1 MFAANVSNPQRRVR
15 SAGVALA
22 IAAGLALLISGCGG
36 SAASAGSSAKLTI
49 ANFDPFSG
57 PNADYGY
64 VEQAGCMAA
73 IHLINADGG
82 ANGHKLTCQ
91 IVDSRGD
98 PADAVPAAQKMLTTT
113 NNLVGIVDQDSGV
126 LSATVPLFDQAHIP
140 DISIGG
146 DVPFDH
152 NHYQYFWRTVAGD
165 DQAGDALAAYIFFKT
180 PYRRVAAMFG
190 TDAAAQGN
198 IPGLVNGAKHLGLQI
213 VLNEPIAIDQQTYA
227 TEVQKLKN
235 SNAQVFTSEFDPQT
249 AGVILG
255 QLKQSGVT
263 MPGILTSGTFV
274 PTWDTAAKSAVG
286 ASTFTSQYI
295 RVMPYAYASG
305 PAYNT
310 WIQGLKAIES
320 QVRGANQDAGQFY
333 SQAPYDNV
341 NELALAIQASHS
353 TNPTVINQWIPK
365 VSSGSTIVHT
375 FAEGK
380 AALEQGKT
388 INYVGVIGQIHF
400 DKYHNSP
407 GIWAAQ
413 KPLSNKVAT
422 LLSAKELQQAIG

>member
-1 MFAANVSNPQRRVR
+1 MKNPQRRIR
-15 SAGVALA
+15 SACVGMAVT
-22 IAAGLALLISGCGG
+22 AGLALLISACG
-36 SAASAGSSAKLTI
+36 STAASAGSHATLTI

-64 VEQAGCMAA
+64 VEQAGCLAA
-73 IHLINADGG
+73 VHLINTNGGADG
-82 ANGHKLTCQ
+82 HHLTCQ

-98 PADAVPAAQKMLTTT
+98 PADAVPAAEKMLTTT

-126 LSATVPLFDQAHIP
+126 LTATVPLFDQAHIP

-165 DQAGDALAAYIFFKT
+165 DQAGDALAAYIYFKT

-198 IPGLVNGAKHLGLQI
+198 LPGLQNGAKNLGLHL
-213 VLNEPIAIDQQTYA
+213 VLNQPIAIDQQSYA
-227 TEVQKLKN
+227 TEVQHMK
-235 SNAQVFTSEFDPQT
+235 SSGAQVFTSEFDPQT
-249 AGVILG
+249 AGVLLG
-255 QLKQSGVT
+255 ELKQAGVT
-263 MPGILTSGTFV
+263 LPGVLTSGTFV
-274 PTWDTAAKSAVG
+274 PTWDTAAKAAVG
-286 ASTFTSQYI
+286 ASTFKHSYI
-295 RVMPYAYASG
+295 RVMPYAYSSG

-320 QVRGANQDAGQFY
+320 QVRGGNQDAQQFY

-341 NELALAIQASHS
+341 NEIALAIEASHS
-353 TNPTVINQWIPK
+353 TNPAVINSWIPK
-365 VSSGSTIVHT
+365 VSAGTTIVHT

-380 AALEQGKT
+380 AALAQGKS

-407 GIWAAQ
+407 GIWAGQ
-413 KPLSNKVAT
+413 QPLTNKVIT
-422 LLSAKELQQAIG
+422 LLSPAELQKAIG

>member
-1 MFAANVSNPQRRVR
+1 MRNPHRRIRSVCVGTAVAA
-15 SAGVALA
+15 ALA
-22 IAAGLALLISGCGG
+22 LSISAC
-36 SAASAGSSAKLTI
+36 GSSAATAGGHAPLTI

-64 VEQAGCMAA
+64 VQQAGCLAA

-82 ANGHKLTCQ
+82 ADGHKLNCL

-98 PADAVPAAQKMLTTT
+98 PADAVPAAEKMLTTT

-126 LSATVPLFDQAHIP
+126 LTATVPLFDQAHIP

-152 NHYQYFWRTVAGD
+152 NHYKYFWRTVAGD
-165 DQAGDALAAYIFFKT
+165 DQAGDALAAYIYYRT
-180 PYRRVAAMFG
+180 PYRKVAAMFG

-198 IPGLVNGAKHLGLQI
+198 IPGLINGAKHLGLQI
-213 VLNEPIAIDQQTYA
+213 VLNEPIAIDQQSYA
-227 TEVQKLKN
+227 TEIQRLKG
-235 SNAQVFTSEFDPQT
+235 SGAQVFTSEYDSQT

-255 QLKQSGVT
+255 ETKQAGVT
-263 MPGILTSGTFV
+263 IPGVLTSGTFV
-274 PTWDTAAKSAVG
+274 PTWDKAATAAIG
-286 ASTFTSQYI
+286 AAAFTHQYI

-310 WIQGLKAIES
+310 WIQGLNAIKN
-320 QVRGANQDAGQFY
+320 QVRGGSADAQQFY
-333 SQAPYDNV
+333 SEAPYDNV

-353 TNPTVINQWIPK
+353 TNPSVINSWIPK
-365 VSSGSTIVHT
+365 VSEGTTIVHT

-388 INYVGVIGQIHF
+388 INYVGVIGAIHF
-400 DKYHNSP
+400 NQFHNSP

-413 KPLSNKVAT
+413 QPLTNKVVT
-422 LLSAKELQQAIG
+422 LLTAAQLSKAIG